1 MNLYDLLNN
10 KIKQIQ
16 SKTENQT
23 VSGVSTASYLA
34 SELVLIVS
42 ILIISIL
49 LRKIN
54 IILMIAGLLVIFAI
68 IMNNLPL
75 MPKLRRAQNDS
86 LNNMMFYALIVLAF
100 LVAIFYWGVKY
111 V

>member
-1 MNLYDLLNN
+1 
-10 KIKQIQ
+10 
-16 SKTENQT
+16 
-23 VSGVSTASYLA
+23 
-34 SELVLIVS
+34 
-42 ILIISIL
+42 
-49 LRKIN
+49 
-54 IILMIAGLLVIFAI
+54 MIAGLLVIFAI

>member
-42 ILIISIL
+42 ILITSIL

-54 IILMIAGLLVIFAI
+54 IILMIASLLVIFAI

-86 LNNMMFYALIVLAF
+86 LNNMMFYALVVLAA

>member
-1 MNLYDLLNN
+1 MNLYDLVND

-16 SKTENQT
+16 SKTENET

-34 SELVLIVS
+34 SELVVIVS
-42 ILIISIL
+42 ILITSIL

-54 IILMIAGLLVIFAI
+54 PILMIMGILVIFAI
-68 IMNNLPL
+68 ILTNMPI

-86 LNNMMFYALIVLAF
+86 LNNMMFYALITLAL
-100 LVAIFYWGVKY
+100 LVSMFYWGVKY

>member
-1 MNLYDLLNN
+1 MNLYDMING
-10 KIKQIQ
+10 KIKEIQ
-16 SKTENQT
+16 SKTENET

-34 SELVLIVS
+34 SELVVIVS
-42 ILIISIL
+42 ILITSIL

-54 IILMIAGLLVIFAI
+54 LILMIVGILCVFAI
-68 IMNNLPL
+68 ILTNMPI

-86 LNNMMFYALIVLAF
+86 LNNMMFYALVVLAA

>member
-16 SKTENQT
+16 AKTENET
-23 VSGVSTASYLA
+23 VFGVSTASYLA
-34 SELVLIVS
+34 SELVVIVS
-42 ILIISIL
+42 ILITSIL
-49 LRKIN
+49 LRKISV
-54 IILMIAGLLVIFAI
+54 ILMIVGILCVFAI
-68 IMNNLPL
+68 IMTNMPI

-86 LNNMMFYALIVLAF
+86 LNNMMFYALVVLAV

>member
-42 ILIISIL
+42 ILITSIL